1 MILHILRAL
10 FILLMAGVGWFFVN
24 HQARP
29 FGDDIW
35 LPLAVA
41 IAIGLLFVAIDILS
55 PRKKLA
61 VFSGT
66 FLGLIVGMTMAFA
79 LSFLVGMMLD
89 QYLPSNPG
97 TKARI
102 EQLKQEMDR
111 TTSDR
116 DREKLQ
122 DRLAKLE
129 GVDARREAIVLFIN
143 MAIGM
148 ICCYLSI
155 SFILQTKDDFRF
167 IIPYVEF
174 SKQVRGAR
182 PIIVDTSAII
192 DGRIVDVVATGVID
206 SRLIVPRFVL
216 DELQLVADS
225 PDKLKRNRGRRGLDT
240 LNKLQ
245 ASDHVEVVVYDW
257 SGHSSPGA
265 EGADQKLLVL
275 AKELSG
281 RVLTNDY
288 NLSKVAAVRGV
299 NIINMNELAG
309 AMRPVVLPGEKLQ
322 VRLIKPGEEPSQG
335 VGFLDDGTMVVVEQG
350 RSQIGNEVELTV
362 TNVLQTSTGR
372 MVFGRL
378 GDSPVPRRRGPEK
391 SEIT

>member
-66 FLGLIVGMTMAFA
+66 FLGLIVGITMAYA
-79 LSFLVGMMLD
+79 LSFLVNMMLD
-89 QYLPSNPG
+89 QYLPTVGPG
-97 TKARI
+97 IAAK
-102 EQLKQEMDR
+102 
-111 TTSDR
+111 R
-116 DREKLQ
+116 D
-122 DRLAKLE
+122 
-129 GVDARREAIVLFIN
+129 AIVLFVN
-143 MAIGM
+143 MVIGM

-174 SKQVRGAR
+174 SKQVRGSR

-225 PDKLKRNRGRRGLDT
+225 ADKLKRNRGRRGLET

-245 ASDHVEVVVYDW
+245 SSEHVEVVVYDW

-299 NIINMNELAG
+299 DVINMNELAG
-309 AMRPVVLPGEKLQ
+309 AMRPVVLPGERLQ

-335 VGFLDDGTMVVVEQG
+335 VGFLEDGTMVVVEQG
-350 RSQIGNEVELTV
+350 RSQVGSEVELTV

-378 GDSPVPRRRGPEK
+378 GESPLPRRRGPEK
-391 SEIT
+391 SEVT